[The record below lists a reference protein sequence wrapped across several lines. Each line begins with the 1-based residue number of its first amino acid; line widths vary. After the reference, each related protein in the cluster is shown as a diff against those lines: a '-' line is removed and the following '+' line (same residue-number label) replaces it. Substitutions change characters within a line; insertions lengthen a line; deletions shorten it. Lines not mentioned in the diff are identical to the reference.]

1 LNKENMWNKIIV
13 LGVAVAVL
21 ASCGAKKVAV
31 NTSTGGNGTI
41 TYTPKS
47 ESNYLINNL
56 DYHTFS
62 GRAKA
67 KVELGKDNQDVTMH
81 VRIQRNKA
89 IWISITGMLG
99 IEGARVLITPDSVKI
114 MNKLQGEYI
123 VKPFD
128 YLKKYT
134 GEGVSFGVLQDLL
147 VANVSSDLLRT
158 DQITVAQATDDVQLA
173 GVKNDLSFQ
182 YSLNG
187 KYRPKV
193 IRLTPI
199 GTSQSLESFYSSF
212 NDVTGYNFPQNQ
224 NIKLN
229 GGGFHVNALLNYNKV
244 EFNQEVDMP
253 FAVPA
258 RYKVLN

>member
-1 LNKENMWNKIIV
+1 MWNKLCAIGIGLVV
-13 LGVAVAVL
+13 LVS
-21 ASCGAKKVAV
+21 SCGTRKQSV
-31 NTSTGGNGTI
+31 NTNPGAGATI
-41 TYTPKS
+41 ISPHA
-47 ESNYLINNL
+47 NADYLINNL
-56 DYHTFS
+56 DFHSFS

-89 IWISITGMLG
+89 IWISLTGTFLNV
-99 IEGARVLITPDSVKI
+99 EGARVLITPDSVKI

-123 VKPFD
+123 AKPFN
-128 YLKKYT
+128 YIHKYT

-147 VANVSSDLLRT
+147 IANVSSDLLRT
-158 DQITVAQATDDVQLA
+158 DQMTVAQATDDVQLV

-193 IRLTPI
+193 IRLIPV
-199 GTSQSLESFYSSF
+199 GSSQSLEAFYSSF

-224 NIKLN
+224 NIKLSSA
-229 GGGFHVNALLNYNKV
+229 GFQVNAVLNYNKI
-244 EFNQEVDMP
+244 EFNQDVEMP
-253 FAVPA
+253 FTVPA
-258 RYKVLN
+258 RYKILN

>member
-1 LNKENMWNKIIV
+1 MWNKICAI
-13 LGVAVAVL
+13 GIGVAVL
-21 ASCGAKKVAV
+21 ASCGTRKQVA
-31 NTSTGGNGTI
+31 NTSSGT
-41 TYTPKS
+41 
-47 ESNYLINNL
+47 ESNITKLNANADYLINNL
-56 DYHTFS
+56 DFHSFS

-89 IWISITGMLG
+89 IWISLTGTFLNV
-99 IEGARVLITPDSVKI
+99 EGARVLITPDSVKI

-123 VKPFD
+123 AKPFN
-128 YLKKYT
+128 YIHKYT

-147 VANVSSDLLRT
+147 IANVSSDLLRT
-158 DQITVAQATDDVQLA
+158 DQMTVAKATDDVQLV

-193 IRLTPI
+193 IRLTPV
-199 GTSQSLESFYSSF
+199 GSSQSLEAFYSSF

-224 NIKLN
+224 NIKLSAADVQ
-229 GGGFHVNALLNYNKV
+229 VNAVLNYNKI
-244 EFNQEVDMP
+244 EFNQEVEMP
-253 FAVPA
+253 FTVPA

>member
-1 LNKENMWNKIIV
+1 MWNKILILGIV
-13 LGVAVAVL
+13 ISVFV
-21 ASCGAKKVAV
+21 SCGTRKNKSNRAV
-31 NTSTGGNGTI
+31 
-41 TYTPKS
+41 
-47 ESNYLINNL
+47 SNDVVTNKNSDYLINNL

-67 KVELGKDNQDVTMH
+67 KVELGKDNQDVTLH
-81 VRIQRNKA
+81 VRVQRNKA
-89 IWISITGMLG
+89 IWISVTATFLNV
-99 IEGARVLITPDSVKI
+99 EGARLLITPDSVKI

-128 YLKKYT
+128 YIRRYT
-134 GEGVSFGVLQDLL
+134 GEGVNFGVLQDLL

-182 YSLNG
+182 YSLND

-199 GTSQSLESFYSSF
+199 GGSQSLESFYSSF
-212 NDVTGYNFPQNQ
+212 NDVAGYNFPQNQ
-224 NIKLN
+224 NIKLTSE
-229 GGGFHVNALLNYNKV
+229 GFTVNAILNYNKA
-244 EFNQEVDMP
+244 EFNQELEMP
-253 FAVPA
+253 FSVPA
-258 RYKVLN
+258 KYKVLK